1 MKFLDSKLNIS
12 LLSVCKMCKLYQAN
26 MIYDNFLGLYYLST
40 VYKLCKE
47 EVLNVHLW
55 KWKGY
60 LDFKKK
66 LIPVLVWTPFITFI
80 NCGVIQGF
88 LALRKAITTHMKKHH
103 IFSCVLIQPISCWH
117 VTCLWHHSVRLM
129 NERQSLH
136 DS

>member
-60 LDFKKK
+60 LDLKKK

-88 LALRKAITTHMKKHH
+88 LALRKAITTLMKKHH
-103 IFSCVLIQPISCWH
+103 IFSCVLIQPISWH
-117 VTCLWHHSVRLM
+117 VTCLWHHSVKLM
-129 NERQSLH
+129 NEWQSLH